1 MRIWR
6 ILTLL
11 LVVAVA
17 GINLWRTA
25 GDGLRSIKH
34 PPVDPVMT
42 QEQRFA
48 PLRRLL
54 LERGIHGTAGY
65 FTDVPREK
73 VFAEFATV
81 SEYYQLQY
89 ALTPLVLDLNTEHH
103 PWAVGNFRATP
114 AIPAGFKVVQDF
126 GQGVFLLQQAAP

>member
-1 MRIWR
+1 MPFWR

-25 GDGLRSIKH
+25 GDGLRTLRH
-34 PPVDPVMT
+34 PVADPVMA

-48 PLRRLL
+48 ALRRTL
-54 LERGIHGTAGY
+54 LERGISGTAGY
-65 FTDVPREK
+65 FADVPKEK
-73 VFAEFATV
+73 VFAGFATV
-81 SEYYQLQY
+81 SEYYQMQY
-89 ALTPLVLDLNTEHH
+89 ALAPLVLDLNTEHH
-103 PWAVGNFRATP
+103 PWAVANFRTAAAMP
-114 AIPAGFKVVQDF
+114 PGFKVVQDF